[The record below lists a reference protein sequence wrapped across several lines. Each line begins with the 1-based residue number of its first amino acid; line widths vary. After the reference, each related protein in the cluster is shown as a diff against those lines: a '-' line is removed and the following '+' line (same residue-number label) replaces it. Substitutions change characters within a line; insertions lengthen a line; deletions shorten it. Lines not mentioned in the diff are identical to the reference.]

1 MRAAFCRGRESDSV
15 PDHVLGRT
23 LCPHRRSYLK
33 TVRCVAGT
41 TLKGWPR
48 LPTIV
53 IRLGNGVG
61 SRADNIEMR
70 SVRRSDFDVT
80 NTVQVSS
87 PEAVLAAI
95 KTLFQPT
102 WPALSLKP
110 LEDAF
115 VHFERLFAGDVPCSM
130 GVDTVYHDRQH
141 TLDITLALARLLV
154 GYERQHD
161 ETNRLGGDR
170 ALLGLLTGLFHDVGY
185 LRRLDDREINNGAEF
200 TRNHVSRG
208 ARFLAEYLPV
218 IGLSH
223 AVPVAREIIHFT
235 GYEVPFAQIK
245 VTDPL
250 DIKVGHLLGTADMI
264 AQTADRC
271 YLEKCRDRL
280 YAEFVLGGVALPMAA
295 NGGREVKYASGLDL
309 LRQTPEFVADVRA
322 KRLDG
327 EFHSAYKNLEILY
340 NGRNPYM
347 EAIDRNVDYLRQI
360 LRSENWRLLRRNPP
374 IFAAS
379 ADPMSTM
386 RGLMLGYIK
395 RVWAS
400 KHDVR

>member
-1 MRAAFCRGRESDSV
+1 
-15 PDHVLGRT
+15 
-23 LCPHRRSYLK
+23 
-33 TVRCVAGT
+33 
-41 TLKGWPR
+41 
-48 LPTIV
+48 
-53 IRLGNGVG
+53 
-61 SRADNIEMR
+61 
-70 SVRRSDFDVT
+70 
-80 NTVQVSS
+80 
-87 PEAVLAAI
+87 
-95 KTLFQPT
+95 
-102 WPALSLKP
+102 
-110 LEDAF
+110 
-115 VHFERLFAGDVPCSM
+115 
-130 GVDTVYHDRQH
+130 
-141 TLDITLALARLLV
+141 
-154 GYERQHD
+154 
-161 ETNRLGGDR
+161 
-170 ALLGLLTGLFHDVGY
+170 
-185 LRRLDDREINNGAEF
+185 
-200 TRNHVSRG
+200 VSRG
-208 ARFLAEYLPV
+208 ARFLEEYLPV
-218 IGLSH
+218 LGLAG
-223 AVPVAREIIHFT
+223 AVPVACEIIHFT

-245 VTDPL
+245 VTDPR

-264 AQTADRC
+264 AQMADRC

-309 LRQTPEFVADVRA
+309 LRQTPEFVAEVRA

-327 EFHSAYKNLEILY
+327 EFHAAYKNLEILY

-395 RVWAS
+395 RVWAA